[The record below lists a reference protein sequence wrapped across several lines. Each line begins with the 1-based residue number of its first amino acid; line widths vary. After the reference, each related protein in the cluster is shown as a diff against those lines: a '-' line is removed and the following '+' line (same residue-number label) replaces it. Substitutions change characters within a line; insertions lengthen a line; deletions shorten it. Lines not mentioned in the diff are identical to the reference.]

1 MVKKIIPS
9 FFIFCLDFTKSMQY
23 CLCEV
28 NNQFQQVNDICNVS
42 IEIITFNNYT
52 KEELNMMVVKHSEIN
67 VTYCDGYIL
76 EFDKVNVHAIIPNML
91 VFNKN

>member
-1 MVKKIIPS
+1 M
-9 FFIFCLDFTKSMQY
+9 
-23 CLCEV
+23 
-28 NNQFQQVNDICNVS
+28 NDICNVS

-52 KEELNMMVVKHSEIN
+52 KEELNMTVVKHSEIN

-76 EFDKVNVHAIIPNML
+76 EFDKVNVHEIIPNML